1 MGSLWRLTTAKKRRD
16 KGEGS
21 IYRRK
26 EGRWV
31 GQYEVNGKRRYLSG
45 KTRTEVARKL
55 TRAIAERDAG
65 LVFDAEGL
73 TVGEYLTRWL
83 DPVRSTVKDNTWKHH
98 EINVRVH
105 LSPALGGTKLDRLN
119 PFQVQ
124 SFWSVA
130 SIGVENTRH
139 ALKGPESHCT
149 VETDTSQ
156 PPGAGARTPTRG
168 RVEYA
173 L

>member
-1 MGSLWRLTTAKKRRD
+1 MVRKRRG

-31 GQYEVNGKRRYLSG
+31 GQYEVNGKRRYVSG
-45 KTRTEVARKL
+45 KTRAEVSKQL
-55 TRAIAERDAG
+55 TNAKAERDAG

-73 TVGEYLTRWL
+73 TVDEYLTCWL
-83 DPVRSTVKDNTWKHH
+83 DTIRGTVKDNTWTGH

-105 LSPALGGTKLDRLN
+105 LSPALGSTKLDKLN

-124 SFWSVA
+124 SFYRAKLDDGQSPASVLKVH
-130 SIGVENTRH
+130 STLSK
-139 ALKGPESHCT
+139 ALKAAVRWRLIPLRACYE
-149 VETDTSQ
+149 
-156 PPGAGARTPTRG
+156 AG
-168 RVEYA
+168 
-173 L
+173 